1 VERGRWGCQATGPV
15 GRVEKT
21 VRREQT
27 YEAVIGL
34 EVHAQLLTES
44 KIFCGC
50 STRFGEAPNSQT
62 CPVCLGMPGV
72 LPVLNRKVIEY
83 AIRTALAVHGTI
95 TPHCRFA
102 RKNYFYPDLPKDYQI
117 SQYELPLAVGGFVEI
132 TDHGMVR
139 RVRIRRIHVE
149 EDAGKLLHAGA
160 MDRAE
165 YSLVDF
171 NRCGVPL
178 IEMVTEPDLR
188 TPEEAADFLKR
199 FRALLQYLGV
209 SQGNMEEGNLRC
221 DANVSVRPSGA
232 ADFGVKTEVKNMN
245 SFKNVQRALE
255 HEIRRQITLLQSGQL
270 IVQETRLWDAE
281 KEVTLPMRGKEEAH
295 DYRYF
300 PEPDLVPVEVSP
312 AWVEHIA
319 QSLPELP
326 AERRQRFVQAYGLPE
341 YDAAVLTDS
350 RALADYFEECVQL
363 HRDAKMVGNWIMS
376 ELLGYLNREGKDITE
391 SPVTPAPLAAL
402 LKLIHEGVI
411 SGKIAKAV
419 FEEMYRTGRDP
430 ETIVHEK
437 GLVQISDREALSRIV
452 DQVLD
457 ENPGPVS
464 DFKAGKEKALTALVG
479 GVMRATKGKANPQLI
494 NDLLREKLAGE

>member
-1 VERGRWGCQATGPV
+1 MN
-15 GRVEKT
+15 
-21 VRREQT
+21 RELS

-72 LPVLNRKVIEY
+72 LPVLNRKAVEY

-95 TPHCRFA
+95 APHCRFA

-117 SQYELPLAVGGFVEI
+117 SQYELPLAVGGFVEMA
-132 TDHGMVR
+132 DHGMVR
-139 RVRIRRIHVE
+139 RVRIRRIHLE

-160 MDRAE
+160 MDRAD

-188 TPEEAADFLKR
+188 TPEEAAEFLKQ
-199 FRALLQYLGV
+199 FRAILQYLGV

-221 DANVSVRPSGA
+221 DANVSMRPAGT

-255 HEIRRQITLLQSGQL
+255 YEIRRQITLLQSGQS

-281 KEVTLPMRGKEEAH
+281 QEVTLPMRGKEEAH

-312 AWVEHIA
+312 AWAEDIA

-326 AERRQRFVQAYGLPE
+326 AERRHRFVQAYGLPE

-350 RALADYFEECVQL
+350 KALADYFEECTQL
-363 HRDAKMVGNWIMS
+363 HRDAKLVSNWIMS
-376 ELLGYLNREGKDITE
+376 ELLGYLNREGKDITD
-391 SPVTPAPLAAL
+391 SPVTPVQLAAL
-402 LKLIHEGVI
+402 LQLIHKGVI
-411 SGKIAKAV
+411 SGKIAKGV
-419 FEEMYRTGRDP
+419 FEEMYRTRGNP
-430 ETIVHEK
+430 ETIVQEK
-437 GLVQISDREALSRIV
+437 GLIQISDREELSRIV

-464 DFKAGKEKALTALVG
+464 DFKGGKEKALVALVG
-479 GVMRATKGKANPQLI
+479 AVMRVTKGKANPQLI